1 MVLTDL
7 INMALTRRYT
17 NDFGNQVV
25 IKPDYKIEGES
36 LRILTPVKPYQLVV
50 LRRLLYAAHIK
61 LDNIIVG
68 YPND

>member
-17 NDFGNQVV
+17 NKFGNQVV
-25 IKPDYKIEGES
+25 IKPDYKIQGES
-36 LRILTPVKPYQLVV
+36 LRILTPVQPYQLVV